1 MKYQIFLLVIMS
13 TLITMKAKANNDIIQ
28 QNDTSVLVQSPAEFP
43 GGQDKWQD
51 FLANN
56 LDYDIAVKNDA
67 PVGKYKVAFDFVID
81 TEGEIKDIRFVQ
93 NPGYG
98 IAEEV
103 LKALNK
109 CPRWIPASQN
119 GKNVIYRHRQE
130 LIFEVS
136 QN

>member
-1 MKYQIFLLVIMS
+1 MKYRIFLIVILN
-13 TLITMKAKANNDIIQ
+13 TLFYMQANASSVIIHQ
-28 QNDTSVLVQSPAEFP
+28 SDTSVLIQKPAEFP

-51 FLANN
+51 FLAAN

-67 PVGKYKVAFDFVID
+67 PTGKYNVVFAFVINR
-81 TEGEIKDIRFVQ
+81 EGEIKDIRFEK

-103 LKALNK
+103 IRVLNE

-119 GKNVIYRHRQE
+119 GKNVIYRHRQT
-130 LIFEVS
+130 LLFEVS

>member
-1 MKYQIFLLVIMS
+1 MKYKIFLLVIMS
-13 TLITMKAKANNDIIQ
+13 TLITMKAKANNTIQ
-28 QNDTSVLVQSPAEFP
+28 LVDTTVLIQTPAEFP

-67 PVGKYKVAFDFVID
+67 PVGKYKVIFAFVID

-103 LKALNK
+103 LKAINK